1 MEQQHLDIVRAYYRA
16 ALAGA
21 DWSEPLTLL
30 GDATGAG
37 ACIVVTHNF
46 RTGVSR
52 IEHASGLEASHIA
65 AFNAAGAPASV
76 WFRDQRHFQ
85 IAPSVVSGRDL
96 LTVADLVDSP
106 FYRFWLKPLGL
117 LDHAFIVLQRRRD
130 AMRILQ
136 LGREERN
143 GPFAEAD
150 LALLRRLAADLHHA
164 TLAGEDLKRQNATSE
179 TLISALKGMPVGVVI
194 ANAEGAALA
203 TNDVAQSVIEAG
215 EGIQA
220 TANGLSIDSNSR
232 RIKLRDL
239 VAQVTAPGRTAA
251 ERTHLMAVSRHGGGR
266 PLALLLTA
274 AGPCETDTE
283 LTPEAP
289 AAILYV
295 GDPDR
300 VMVFDNARIA
310 KLYGLSRAE
319 SRVAALLASGYRL
332 EQAADMLGVAYET
345 VRKHLK
351 QIFSKTGTYRQAEL
365 VRILVNGPA
374 SLAI

>member
-30 GDATGAG
+30 CDATGAG
-37 ACIVVTHNF
+37 ACLVVTHNF

-65 AFNAAGAPASV
+65 SFNAPGAPSTV

-117 LDHAFIVLQRRRD
+117 LDHTFVVLQRRRD

-150 LALLRRLAADLHHA
+150 LALLRRLATDLHHA
-164 TLAGEDLKRQNATSE
+164 TLTGQDLKLQTATSE
-179 TLISALKGMPVGVVI
+179 ALISAMKSVPLGVIIV
-194 ANAEGAALA
+194 NAEGAALA
-203 TNDVAQSVIEAG
+203 ANDVAQSVIDAG
-215 EGIQA
+215 DGIQV
-220 TANGLSIDSNSR
+220 TASGLSVDNNSR

-251 ERTHLMAVSRHGGGR
+251 ERTQLIPVSRHSGGR

-274 AGPCETDTE
+274 TSPSETDTE

-365 VRILVNGPA
+365 VRILVTGPA
-374 SLAI
+374 SLAV